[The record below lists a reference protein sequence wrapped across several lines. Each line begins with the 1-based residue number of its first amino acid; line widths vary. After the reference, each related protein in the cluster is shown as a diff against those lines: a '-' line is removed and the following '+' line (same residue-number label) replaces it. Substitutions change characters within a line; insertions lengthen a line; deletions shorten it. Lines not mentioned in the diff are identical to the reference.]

1 MTIIAE
7 RIPSTWFERLTM
19 TGHPESFDSP
29 FALSLS
35 KGERFAQ
42 DRLVE
47 GYRNVCANNDVVM
60 YRSRFRKREG
70 ARILG

>member
-7 RIPSTWFERLTM
+7 RIPSTWFDRLTM
-19 TGHPESFDSP
+19 TGHPEPFDSP

-47 GYRNVCANNDVVM
+47 GC
-60 YRSRFRKREG
+60 
-70 ARILG
+70 